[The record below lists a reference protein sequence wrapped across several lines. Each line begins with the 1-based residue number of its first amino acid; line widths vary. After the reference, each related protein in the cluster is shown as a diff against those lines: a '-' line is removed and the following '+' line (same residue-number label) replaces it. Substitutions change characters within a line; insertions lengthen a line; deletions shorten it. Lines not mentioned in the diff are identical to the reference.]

1 VRVRVPRFDDWFR
14 PVRRGGAPA
23 LVRHPSPRD
32 RVHAAVAVGLCAA
45 WAVAVVLVGQRPG
58 EHLFLWGFPAA
69 WALLHLPFLVRT
81 RSLGWRGREPHELPP
96 LGWRGRLAWAA
107 VVLAVVAGYVVAG
120 TTPRTASD
128 DDCRFWAAL
137 SEDFSRPQVER
148 DAARAAVEDLGCD
161 G

>member
-23 LVRHPSPRD
+23 LVRHP
-32 RVHAAVAVGLCAA
+32 
-45 WAVAVVLVGQRPG
+45 
-58 EHLFLWGFPAA
+58 
-69 WALLHLPFLVRT
+69 
-81 RSLGWRGREPHELPP
+81 
-96 LGWRGRLAWAA
+96 
-107 VVLAVVAGYVVAG
+107 VAGYVVAG
-120 TTPRTASD
+120 TALRTASD